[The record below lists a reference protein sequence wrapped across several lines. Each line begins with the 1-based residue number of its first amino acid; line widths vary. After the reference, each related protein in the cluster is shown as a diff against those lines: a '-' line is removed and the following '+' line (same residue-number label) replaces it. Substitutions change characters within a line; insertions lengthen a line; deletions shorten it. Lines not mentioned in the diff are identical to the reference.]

1 MSGLSLA
8 KHVRRLGG
16 HAVVYGSADVASQVI
31 NLVLSPV
38 FVHYLDPKDMGILVI
53 LLLFASVCKI
63 IFRMGLDAGFFR
75 IHFDQETEADK
86 RAHAG
91 SIVLFS
97 GAAGLALFLILVAS
111 APWATRL
118 LFEGAHTAVSPLL
131 VILVSTDIYLGTFLF
146 VPLAML
152 RIRGRAGRFA
162 TLTTVRNFAN
172 TVLKVAFL
180 YVGWGVPGVILSDV
194 CATALLVLL
203 LLPTLLSS
211 ASFRWRW
218 PAVRASLAFGLPKV
232 PHGLLVQVLNLADRK
247 ILEHFHG
254 LASTG
259 IYDRGYTL
267 GAGVKFLG
275 NAFEPAW
282 QPFLYDRVRRP
293 RAPELLA
300 GITTYVWAA
309 FVTAALLVATFGR
322 ELLVAFTFTNPK
334 FWPGAPVVPVI
345 ALAYLCHGAF
355 LLTSVGIAIEKK
367 ARYYPVITA
376 VAATINVAGCWL
388 LIPRWPMMG
397 AAAVTAISFI
407 VMASMGFR
415 ISRRLYPIPYEYGR
429 MVRLLV
435 AGLAAFA
442 LAMVAAR
449 WVPLGDEW
457 AVRYNLHDFM
467 FRLVPGFLLPAV
479 LIKGVAVLV
488 FPLLVLGMGT
498 ARPGELARL
507 RALVRKVLRRGPA

>member
-1 MSGLSLA
+1 
-8 KHVRRLGG
+8 
-16 HAVVYGSADVASQVI
+16 
-31 NLVLSPV
+31 
-38 FVHYLDPKDMGILVI
+38 
-53 LLLFASVCKI
+53 LF
-63 IFRMGLDAGFFR
+63 
-75 IHFDQETEADK
+75 
-86 RAHAG
+86 
-91 SIVLFS
+91 
-97 GAAGLALFLILVAS
+97 LALVTA

-118 LFEGAHTAVSPLL
+118 LFGERAAVAPLL
-131 VILVSTDIYLGTFLF
+131 VILVSTDVYLGTFLF

-152 RIRGRAGRFA
+152 RIQGRAGRFA
-162 TLTTVRNFAN
+162 TLTTVRNIAN
-172 TVLKVAFL
+172 TILKVSFL

-211 ASFRWRW
+211 ASFHWRW

-254 LASTG
+254 LRLTG

-300 GITTYVWAA
+300 GLTTYVWAA

-376 VAATINVAGCWL
+376 VAATVNVTGCWL

-407 VMASMGFR
+407 VMAGMGFR

-429 MVRLLV
+429 MARLLV
-435 AGLAAFA
+435 AGAAAFA
-442 LAMVAAR
+442 LAMIAAR
-449 WVPLGDEW
+449 WVPLGGEW
-457 AVRYNLHDFM
+457 AVRHSLHDFV

-479 LIKGVAVLV
+479 LVKGVAVLA

-498 ARPGELARL
+498 ARPEELARL
-507 RALVRKVLRRGPA
+507 SALVRKVLRRGPA